1 MSKRVLIFGAFAA
14 IYLLW
19 GSTYFAIALG
29 LKSIPPFLLM
39 ALRSL
44 GGGLILVALNG
55 RGVMHTSLSSWVN
68 AATCGVLFFVG
79 CHGVLA
85 YAQQSVPSGIA
96 AILLATIP
104 FWILLID
111 FLFPQTRRPR
121 AMTLAALLP
130 GLAGVAIVAWQSAG
144 QSHVSVLPIILLLG
158 ASLSWAAGTVLS
170 RRTSSHESSTL
181 SSGMQLSIGGAVLFA
196 VSLVSGEWDEFSLH
210 NVSPTSLAAVAY
222 LAIAGSVIGFAAF
235 RWLLDNV
242 STSMVSTYI
251 FVNPIIAVL
260 LGTLVLGEPFSASM
274 LFGGLLVIA
283 SVITTW
289 RAEQA
294 TPSSTEPD
302 RSLPVPRPLTR
313 PVDGRRGRPADTHDC
328 VSRQYSRLT

>member
-1 MSKRVLIFGAFAA
+1 MSKRLLILGAFAA

-39 ALRSL
+39 GLRSL
-44 GGGLILVALNG
+44 GGGLILAALNG
-55 RGVMHTSLSSWVN
+55 RGLIHASRSSWVN
-68 AATCGVLFFVG
+68 AAICGGLFFVG

-111 FLFPQTRRPR
+111 FLYPQTRRPK

-144 QSHVSVLPIILLLG
+144 HSNVSVLPIILLLG

-170 RRTSSHESSTL
+170 RRTSDHVSSTL
-181 SSGMQLSIGGAVLFA
+181 SSGMQLSIGGAVLFT
-196 VSLVSGEWDEFSLH
+196 VSLASGELDNFSPR
-210 NVSPTSLAAVAY
+210 NVSATSFAAVAY

-260 LGTLVLGEPFSASM
+260 LGTLVLGEPFSVAM
-274 LFGGLLVIA
+274 LFGVLLVIT
-283 SVITTW
+283 SVIITW
-289 RAEQA
+289 RTEQPA
-294 TPSSTEPD
+294 PPSAKLV
-302 RSLPVPRPLTR
+302 RSSPRPIG
-313 PVDGRRGRPADTHDC
+313 PVDGQRGCRAETHDC
-328 VSRQYSRLT
+328 VSRQFSRLT